1 MTELTTETDPHPDL
15 FGQLADLGRIVRT
28 VRSGRR
34 ILWLVGG
41 LVAVIAVTAAAQ
53 ILLNAWNQ
61 PFYDAL
67 TRKDFPAFV
76 VQLGVFA
83 VLAGGLLA
91 LNVGQLWLDQ
101 TLKLTLR
108 RGIFAAL
115 LHDWTRP
122 GQALR
127 LSRAG
132 RIGENPDQRLQ
143 ADVDALADLT
153 VALGVGLFQAGLLLF
168 SFIGVLWQ
176 HSHGLALPIA
186 GREVE
191 IPGFMVWCALFY
203 AGLASWLSW
212 RVGRPL
218 VAMSAERA
226 AREADF
232 RFEIVRVS
240 EAAEAITLERGER
253 VEARRIKAAFGRL
266 VEVIHGVIRATVGLT
281 WVTAGSGWFNTV
293 APILAAAP
301 FYFSTDMTIGELML
315 VVGAFNQV
323 QGALRWFINNFAG
336 IANWRAILHRVISFH
351 RALRDLA
358 QQDCAGGPGRI
369 RRETS
374 GGEVEIAGLSIL
386 TPYVSVRLS
395 QDPIRLAPGERLL
408 LKGTSGSGKTIL
420 FRTLAG
426 LWDRGAGRLAMPAQ
440 PGAVMYLPTRAYVPP
455 GRLVDVLGY
464 PHTAAHFSR
473 AEVEAALAA
482 VGLGHLTASLDVD
495 EHWEK
500 LLSESEKHCVSFARV
515 ILNRPQWLVMDDTLP
530 QLDPE
535 ARARI
540 VTLLKGPLAHLGLID
555 IGNGGTP
562 HGVFTRTVEILA
574 GEGVAL

>member
-1 MTELTTETDPHPDL
+1 MTDLTTDTDPNPGL
-15 FGQLADLGRIVRT
+15 FGQLADLGRILRT
-28 VRSGRR
+28 VRSWRR
-34 ILWLVGG
+34 ILWLIAG

-67 TRKDFPAFV
+67 THKDFPAFV

-108 RGIFAAL
+108 RGIFTAL

-122 GQALR
+122 GAALR

-143 ADVDALADLT
+143 ADVDGLADLS

-168 SFIGVLWQ
+168 SFVGVLWH
-176 HSHGLALPIA
+176 HSDGLSVSIQ
-186 GREVE
+186 GRAVE

-253 VEARRIKAAFGRL
+253 VEARRIRASFARL

-358 QQDCAGGPGRI
+358 QQDCTGGPGRI

>member
-1 MTELTTETDPHPDL
+1 MTDLTTETDPHPDL

-562 HGVFTRTVEILA
+562 HGVFTRTVEIIA

>member
-293 APILAAAP
+293 APILAVAP

-374 GGEVEIAGLSIL
+374 GGAVEIAGLSIL

-395 QDPIRLAPGERLL
+395 QDPIRLVPGERLL

-495 EHWEK
+495 EHWEN

>member
-293 APILAAAP
+293 APILAVAP

-374 GGEVEIAGLSIL
+374 GGAVEIAGLSIL

-495 EHWEK
+495 EHWEN

>member
-41 LVAVIAVTAAAQ
+41 LVAVIGVTAAAQ

>member
-41 LVAVIAVTAAAQ
+41 LVAVIGVTAAAQ

-83 VLAGGLLA
+83 VLAGGPLA